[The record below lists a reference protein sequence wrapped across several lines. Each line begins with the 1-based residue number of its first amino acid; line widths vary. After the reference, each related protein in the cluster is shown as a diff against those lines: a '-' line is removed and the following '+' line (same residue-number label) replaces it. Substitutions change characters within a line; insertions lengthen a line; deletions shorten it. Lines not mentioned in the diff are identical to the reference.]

1 MKRASRGRIKSQCL
15 LVVGMLIATAFA
27 QDHPAHAQAHSFLT
41 IMTRNMD
48 EGTDF
53 GFIAAAAAIGD
64 PALFPVALTETFC
77 EVVASNPELRAA
89 QIADEIAAAQP
100 DLVSL
105 QEVAVWQSSL
115 LFCPGAAIGPPT
127 TIDAETALLN
137 RLAVDGVSYHVVSQ
151 LDEFSS
157 TSIPGLPFS
166 FLDRDVLL
174 ARDEPDGQL
183 SIANVQAQHFSTLL
197 TVPLPLPL
205 IPPPG
210 LNLTILR
217 GWISADVTVR
227 GRTVRVIATHLQNRF
242 GPSRAGE
249 PVQEAQAEELVT
261 GPAAT
266 SLPVVIAGDLNT
278 GPGSD
283 LILTYNLLTQNAGFT
298 DTWTATQ
305 PNDPGF
311 TDFFYTE
318 DPPTPSTPSMR
329 IDLILVRG
337 AVVPSAPK
345 DYLVGT
351 EVPHP
356 SDHAG
361 VVAKVTIP

>member
-1 MKRASRGRIKSQCL
+1 MKRASPGRITSQCL

-27 QDHPAHAQAHSFLT
+27 QDHPAHAQDRSFLT
-41 IMTRNMD
+41 IMTRKMD

-53 GFIAAAAAIGD
+53 GFIAPAAAVGD
-64 PALFPVALTETFC
+64 PALFQVALGETFC

-105 QEVAVWQSSL
+105 QEVAKWQSSL

-127 TIDAETALLN
+127 TIDAETALLD

-151 LDEFSS
+151 LDEFNS

-197 TVPLPLPL
+197 TVPLP
-205 IPPPG
+205 G

-227 GRTVRVIATHLQNRF
+227 GRTVRVIATQLQS
-242 GPSRAGE
+242 PSDKVGRTAGE

-278 GPGSD
+278 GPGS
-283 LILTYNLLTQNAGFT
+283 LLLSYNLLTQNAGFT
-298 DTWTATQ
+298 DTWTATR
-305 PNDPGF
+305 PDDPGF

-329 IDLILVRG
+329 TDLILVHG

>member
-1 MKRASRGRIKSQCL
+1 MKRASPGRITSQCL

-27 QDHPAHAQAHSFLT
+27 QDHPAHAQDHSFLT

-53 GFIAAAAAIGD
+53 GFIAAAAAVGD
-64 PALFPVALTETFC
+64 PALFQVALGETFC

-127 TIDAETALLN
+127 TIDAETALLD

-151 LDEFSS
+151 LDEFNS

-197 TVPLPLPL
+197 TVPLP
-205 IPPPG
+205 G

-227 GRTVRVIATHLQNRF
+227 GFTARVIATHLQNRF
-242 GPSRAGE
+242 GPAETGV

-278 GPGSD
+278 GPGTDPNVMLS
-283 LILTYNLLTQNAGFT
+283 YNLLTQNAGFT
-298 DTWTATQ
+298 DTWTATR
-305 PNDPGF
+305 PDDPGF

-318 DPPTPSTPSMR
+318 DPPTPSTPSIR

-337 AVVPSAPK
+337 APVPSAPK

>member
-1 MKRASRGRIKSQCL
+1 MGRHMLKVAMALCTAGIGLLPFVIAPTSAGASPSALESG
-15 LVVGMLIATAFA
+15 
-27 QDHPAHAQAHSFLT
+27 AHSFVT

-53 GFIAAAAAIGD
+53 GYIIAAAGNPSALQFAI
-64 PALFPVALTETFC
+64 VQTFC
-77 EVVASNPELRAA
+77 EVVASNPEARAA

-105 QEVAVWQSSL
+105 QEVAEWQSSVAL
-115 LFCPGAAIGPPT
+115 PCTGPT
-127 TIDAETALLN
+127 TIDAETALLD

-151 LDEFSS
+151 LDEFN
-157 TSIPGLPFS
+157 SISIFGATLPFS

-197 TVPLPLPL
+197 VLPLA
-205 IPPPG
+205 PG
-210 LNLTILR
+210 VNATILR
-217 GWISADVTVR
+217 GWMSADVTVR
-227 GRTVRVIATHLQNRF
+227 GRTARVIATHLESF
-242 GPSRAGE
+242 YE
-249 PVQEAQAEELVT
+249 PVQVAQAAELAV
-261 GPAAT
+261 GPGDT

-278 GPGSD
+278 GPGFKFIFSYD
-283 LILTYNLLTQNAGFT
+283 LLTQNAGFT
-298 DTWTATQ
+298 DTWTVTR
-305 PNDPGF
+305 PNDPGY
-311 TDFFYTE
+311 TDSFYTE
-318 DPPTPSTPSMR
+318 DPLTPSTPSAR
-329 IDLILVRG
+329 IDLVLVRG

-351 EVPHP
+351 EIPHP

-361 VVAKVTIP
+361 VVAKVSIP

>member
-1 MKRASRGRIKSQCL
+1 MKRASRGRITSQCL

-27 QDHPAHAQAHSFLT
+27 QDHPAHAKDHSFLT

-53 GFIAAAAAIGD
+53 GFIAAAAAVGN
-64 PALFPVALTETFC
+64 PALFQVALVDTFC

-105 QEVAVWQSSL
+105 QEVAEWQSSL
-115 LFCPGAAIGPPT
+115 IFCPGAAIPGPPT

-157 TSIPGLPFS
+157 TSIPGLPLS

-174 ARDEPDGQL
+174 ARDEPDRQL
-183 SIANVQAQHFSTLL
+183 SIEHVQAQHFSTLL
-197 TVPLPLPL
+197 TVSLL
-205 IPPPG
+205 PG
-210 LNLTILR
+210 LNFTILH

-227 GRTVRVIATHLQNRF
+227 GRTVRVIATQLQS
-242 GPSRAGE
+242 PSDKVGRTAGE

-283 LILTYNLLTQNAGFT
+283 LILSYNLLTQNAGFT

-311 TDFFYTE
+311 TVGFYTE

-329 IDLILVRG
+329 TDLILVHG

-345 DYLVGT
+345 DHLVGT

>member
-1 MKRASRGRIKSQCL
+1 MKRASPGRITSQCL

-27 QDHPAHAQAHSFLT
+27 QDHPAHAEDHSFLT

-53 GFIAAAAAIGD
+53 GFFSEAVGD
-64 PALFPVALTETFC
+64 QALLQVALLETFC

-105 QEVAVWQSSL
+105 QAVSKWQSSL

-127 TIDAETALLN
+127 TIDAETALLD

-151 LDEFSS
+151 LDELSS
-157 TSIPGLPFS
+157 ASIPGLPLS

-174 ARDEPDGQL
+174 ARDDGQL

-197 TVPLPLPL
+197 TVSLL
-205 IPPPG
+205 PG
-210 LNLTILR
+210 LNFTILH

-227 GRTVRVIATHLQNRF
+227 GRTVRVIATQLQS
-242 GPSRAGE
+242 PSDKVGRTAGE

-278 GPGSD
+278 GPGTDPNVMLS
-283 LILTYNLLTQNAGFT
+283 YNLLTQNAGFT
-298 DTWTATQ
+298 DTWTATR
-305 PNDPGF
+305 PDDPGF

-318 DPPTPSTPSMR
+318 DPPTPSTPSIR

-337 AVVPSAPK
+337 APVPSAPK

>member
-1 MKRASRGRIKSQCL
+1 MKRASPGRITSQCL

-27 QDHPAHAQAHSFLT
+27 QDHPAHAQGANSFLT
-41 IMTRNMD
+41 VMTRNMD

-53 GFIAAAAAIGD
+53 GFILAAAGNLSALQAALG
-64 PALFPVALTETFC
+64 ETFC

-105 QEVAVWQSSL
+105 QEVAELQSSV
-115 LFCPGAAIGPPT
+115 LFCSDAAIGIPT
-127 TIDAETALLN
+127 MIDAETALLD
-137 RLAVDGVSYHVVSQ
+137 RLALDGVSYHVVSQ
-151 LDEFSS
+151 LEEFNS
-157 TSIPGLPFS
+157 TNIFGPGIGFS
-166 FLDRDVLL
+166 FVDRDVLL
-174 ARDEPDGQL
+174 ARDEPDREL

-197 TVPLPLPL
+197 TVPIPL
-205 IPPPG
+205 PG

-227 GRTVRVIATHLQNRF
+227 GFTARVIATHLQNRF
-242 GPSRAGE
+242 GPAETGV

-278 GPGSD
+278 GPGTDPNVMLS
-283 LILTYNLLTQNAGFT
+283 YNLLTQNAGFT
-298 DTWTATQ
+298 DTWTATR
-305 PNDPGF
+305 PDDPGF

-318 DPPTPSTPSMR
+318 DPPTPSAPSMR
-329 IDLILVRG
+329 TDLILVHG

-345 DYLVGT
+345 DHLVGT

>member
-1 MKRASRGRIKSQCL
+1 MKRVSPGRITSQCL

-27 QDHPAHAQAHSFLT
+27 QDHPAHAQDHSFLT

-53 GFIAAAAAIGD
+53 GFFSEAVGD
-64 PALFPVALTETFC
+64 QALLQVALLETFC

-105 QEVAVWQSSL
+105 QEVVGVQSSL
-115 LFCPGAAIGPPT
+115 LFCSGTAIGAPT
-127 TIDAETALLN
+127 MIDAETALLN

-151 LDEFSS
+151 LDEFNP

-166 FLDRDVLL
+166 FMDREVLL

-197 TVPLPLPL
+197 TVPLP
-205 IPPPG
+205 G

-227 GRTVRVIATHLQNRF
+227 GRIVRVIATHLQNRF
-242 GPSRAGE
+242 GPARIGE

-278 GPGSD
+278 GPGS
-283 LILTYNLLTQNAGFT
+283 LLLSYNLLTQNAGFT

-311 TDFFYTE
+311 TVGFYTE
-318 DPPTPSTPSMR
+318 DPPTPSTPSIR

-337 AVVPSAPK
+337 APVPSAPK

>member
-1 MKRASRGRIKSQCL
+1 MKRTSRSITSQCL

-27 QDHPAHAQAHSFLT
+27 QDHPAHAEDHSFLT

-53 GFIAAAAAIGD
+53 GFFSEAVGD
-64 PALFPVALTETFC
+64 QALLQVALLETFC

-105 QEVAVWQSSL
+105 QEVAEWQSSL

-127 TIDAETALLN
+127 TIDAETALLD

-151 LDEFSS
+151 LDEFNS

-197 TVPLPLPL
+197 TVPLP
-205 IPPPG
+205 G

-227 GRTVRVIATHLQNRF
+227 GFTARVIATHLQNRF
-242 GPSRAGE
+242 GPAETGV

-283 LILTYNLLTQNAGFT
+283 LILSYNLLTQNAGFT

-311 TDFFYTE
+311 TVGFYTE
-318 DPPTPSTPSMR
+318 DPLTPSTPSMR
-329 IDLILVRG
+329 TDLILVRG

>member
-1 MKRASRGRIKSQCL
+1 MKRASPGRITSQCL

-27 QDHPAHAQAHSFLT
+27 QDHPAHAQDHSFLT

-53 GFIAAAAAIGD
+53 GFFSEAVGD
-64 PALFPVALTETFC
+64 QALLQVALLETFC

-105 QEVAVWQSSL
+105 QAVSKWQSSL
-115 LFCPGAAIGPPT
+115 LFCPGATIGPPT
-127 TIDAETALLN
+127 TIDAETALLD

-151 LDEFSS
+151 LDEFNS

-197 TVPLPLPL
+197 TVPIPL
-205 IPPPG
+205 PG

-227 GRTVRVIATHLQNRF
+227 GFTARVIATHLQNRF
-242 GPSRAGE
+242 GPAETGV

-283 LILTYNLLTQNAGFT
+283 LILSYNLLTHNAGFT
-298 DTWTATQ
+298 DTWTATR
-305 PNDPGF
+305 PDDPGF

-318 DPPTPSTPSMR
+318 DPPTPSTPSIR

-337 AVVPSAPK
+337 APVPSAPK

>member
-1 MKRASRGRIKSQCL
+1 MKRTSRSITSQCL

-27 QDHPAHAQAHSFLT
+27 QDHPAHAQDHSFLT

-53 GFIAAAAAIGD
+53 GFFSEAVGD
-64 PALFPVALTETFC
+64 QALLQVALLETFC

-105 QEVAVWQSSL
+105 QEVVGVQSSL
-115 LFCPGAAIGPPT
+115 LFCSGTAIGAPT
-127 TIDAETALLN
+127 MIDAETALLN

-151 LDEFSS
+151 LDEFNP

-166 FLDRDVLL
+166 FMDREVLL

-197 TVPLPLPL
+197 TVSLL
-205 IPPPG
+205 PG
-210 LNLTILR
+210 LNFTILH

-227 GRTVRVIATHLQNRF
+227 GRTVRVIATHLQS
-242 GPSRAGE
+242 PSDKVGRTAGE

-261 GPAAT
+261 GPGAT

-278 GPGSD
+278 GPGSNVMFS
-283 LILTYNLLTQNAGFT
+283 YNLLTQNAGFT
-298 DTWTATQ
+298 DTWTATR

-311 TDFFYTE
+311 TDGFYTE
-318 DPPTPSTPSMR
+318 DPLTPSTPSMR

>member
-1 MKRASRGRIKSQCL
+1 MKRTSRSITSQCL

-27 QDHPAHAQAHSFLT
+27 QDHPAHAEDHSFLT

-53 GFIAAAAAIGD
+53 GFIAAAAAVGD
-64 PALFPVALTETFC
+64 PALFQVALGETFC

-105 QEVAVWQSSL
+105 QAVSKWQSSL

-137 RLAVDGVSYHVVSQ
+137 RLAVDGVSYHVVSE

-157 TSIPGLPFS
+157 TSIPGLPLS

-197 TVPLPLPL
+197 TVPIPL
-205 IPPPG
+205 PG

-227 GRTVRVIATHLQNRF
+227 GRTVRVIATQLQS
-242 GPSRAGE
+242 PSDKVGRTAGE

-278 GPGSD
+278 GPGTDPNVMLS
-283 LILTYNLLTQNAGFT
+283 YNLLTQNAGFT
-298 DTWTATQ
+298 DTWTATR
-305 PNDPGF
+305 PDDPGF

-318 DPPTPSTPSMR
+318 DPPTPSTPSIR

-337 AVVPSAPK
+337 APVPSAPK

-351 EVPHP
+351 EVPHRRTMRGSSP
-356 SDHAG
+356 R
-361 VVAKVTIP
+361 

>member
-1 MKRASRGRIKSQCL
+1 MKRASPGRITSQCL

-27 QDHPAHAQAHSFLT
+27 QDHPAHAQDHSFLT

-53 GFIAAAAAIGD
+53 GFILAAAGNLSALQAALG
-64 PALFPVALTETFC
+64 ETFC

-105 QEVAVWQSSL
+105 QAVSKWQSSL

-137 RLAVDGVSYHVVSQ
+137 RLAVDGVSYHVVSE

-157 TSIPGLPFS
+157 TSIPGLPLS

-183 SIANVQAQHFSTLL
+183 SIANVQAQHFSTLS
-197 TVPLPLPL
+197 VLPLA
-205 IPPPG
+205 PG
-210 LNLTILR
+210 INVTILR
-217 GWISADVTVR
+217 GWISADATVR
-227 GRTVRVIATHLQNRF
+227 GRTARVIATHLESF
-242 GPSRAGE
+242 FE
-249 PVQEAQAEELVT
+249 PVQEAQAQELVT
-261 GPAAT
+261 GPAST
-266 SLPVVIAGDLNT
+266 SLPVVIAGDLNS
-278 GPGSD
+278 GPGSTQ
-283 LILTYNLLTQNAGFT
+283 IASYNMLTQNAGFT
-298 DTWTATQ
+298 DTWTATR

-311 TDFFYTE
+311 TDGFYTE
-318 DPPTPSTPSMR
+318 DPLTPSTPSMR
-329 IDLILVRG
+329 TDLILVRG

-345 DYLVGT
+345 DHLVGT